1 MRSTFTYLVVFT
13 LLSEKTAVGFFTK
26 PCKRQQI
33 LLPGGGGSACCWRGW
48 GNTANC
54 KNLIGNQNIA
64 RGGSLLAPAATSKST
79 AESTKPQATSPT
91 SQYFLLST
99 FAIWKSI
106 VIKTFILFTIQIVM
120 KTYLPRSGVS
130 IEPVHEMCHSP
141 NNASNWFYRLRD
153 ISLPLLSSA
162 CCAFQL
168 FLNAFFAGMG
178 CAGFNKVLG
187 PLRPYFVSIL
197 LFTTITSTTF
207 SKHKIIQVGLAW
219 VVALMPE
226 FVHVVNQRMSK
237 MHAENQTVIS
247 SGSASENTS
256 ISTLP
261 SSEEYMHRA
270 VIELDIKDMGCVA
283 CINKIDGTLRSLG
296 QNVIEAQ
303 SWLNTDGIKGGKVRV
318 EVGLGDLELLDGKV
332 EEMIGLVK
340 DAGFQCEISNVK
352 SVES

>member
-1 MRSTFTYLVVFT
+1 LVVFT
-13 LLSEKTAVGFFTK
+13 LLSEKNAVGFFIK
-26 PCKRQQI
+26 PCNRQI
-33 LLPGGGGSACCWRGW
+33 LPLSSSAGGSACCCWRGW

-54 KNLIGNQNIA
+54 KNLLGNQNIA
-64 RGGSLLAPAATSKST
+64 RGGFMLAAATSKST
-79 AESTKPQATSPT
+79 AESTQPQAASPT

-130 IEPVHEMCHSP
+130 IEPVHKMCHSP
-141 NNASNWFYRLRD
+141 NNMNWFYRLRD

-162 CCAFQL
+162 CCALQL

-197 LFTTITSTTF
+197 LFTTITAF

-237 MHAENQTVIS
+237 IHAKIQTGTLA
-247 SGSASENTS
+247 GSASASTSTS
-256 ISTLP
+256 ISSALST
-261 SSEEYMHRA
+261 EEYMHRA

-303 SWLNTDGIKGGKVRV
+303 SWLNTDGTKGGKARV
-318 EVGLGDLELLDGKV
+318 EVGLGDLELFDVKV
-332 EEMIGLVK
+332 QEMIGLVK
-340 DAGFQCEISNVK
+340 DAGFQCEISNVEA
-352 SVES
+352 VES